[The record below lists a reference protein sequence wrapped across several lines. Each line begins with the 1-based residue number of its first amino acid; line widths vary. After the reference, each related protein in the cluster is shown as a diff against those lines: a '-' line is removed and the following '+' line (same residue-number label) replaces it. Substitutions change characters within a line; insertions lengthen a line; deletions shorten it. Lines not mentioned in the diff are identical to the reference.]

1 MAFIMPVYVSAN
13 ASAAGRRLTTWAWG
27 ALSGLAL
34 TGVALAGGVKVVEIQ
49 PHTAGSR
56 LVLNGSLDIGLSTK
70 VEEAL
75 NNGIPLSFILQARLQ
90 RRRALLWDAT
100 VGQWEFRREIRYHA
114 LADQY
119 LVATERDLPAQRR
132 SFQSLMEALVQA
144 ATIEE
149 LSLTLAAPLAA
160 DHDYRVDVRVHL
172 DVEALPPVLRPVAYT
187 SRAWD
192 LNSGWT
198 TWNVQR

>member
-13 ASAAGRRLTTWAWG
+13 TSAAGRRLATWAWG

-34 TGVALAGGVKVVEIQ
+34 SGVALAEGIKVVEIQ
-49 PHTAGSR
+49 PHTTGSR
-56 LVLNGSLDIGLSTK
+56 LVLNGSLDISLSTK

-75 NNGIPLSFILQARLQ
+75 NNGITLSFILQTRLQ
-90 RRRALLWDAT
+90 RRRALLWDET

-114 LADQY
+114 LSDQY
-119 LVATERDLPAQRR
+119 LVATERDLPTQRQG
-132 SFQSLMEALVQA
+132 FQSLMEALAQVTA
-144 ATIEE
+144 IES
-149 LSLTLAAPLAA
+149 LSLPLTAPLAA
-160 DHDYRVDVRVHL
+160 EHDYRVEVRVHL

>member
-1 MAFIMPVYVSAN
+1 MASIMPVCASAN
-13 ASAAGRRLTTWAWG
+13 AAATGRRLTTWACG

-34 TGVALAGGVKVVEIQ
+34 SGVVLAEGIKVVDIQ
-49 PHTAGSR
+49 PQAADSR
-56 LVLNGSLDIGLSTK
+56 LVLDGSLDFTLSNK

-75 NNGIPLSFILQARLQ
+75 NNGIPLAFILQTRLQ
-90 RRRALLWDAT
+90 RRRALLWDET

-114 LADQY
+114 LSDQY
-119 LVATERDLPAQRR
+119 LVATERDLPAQRQG
-132 SFQSLMEALVQA
+132 FQSLMEALAQV
-144 ATIEE
+144 ATIDA
-149 LSLTLAAPLAA
+149 LSLPLTAPLAPE
-160 DHDYRVDVRVHL
+160 HDYRLELRVHL